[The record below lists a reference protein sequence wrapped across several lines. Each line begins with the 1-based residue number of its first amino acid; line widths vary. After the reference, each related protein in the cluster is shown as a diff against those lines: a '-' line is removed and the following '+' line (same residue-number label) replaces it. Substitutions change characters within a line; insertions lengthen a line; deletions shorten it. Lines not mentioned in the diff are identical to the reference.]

1 MMPRHCKD
9 VAFKRV
15 DFPLTEEAIRKRF
28 EGERVFTRTEY
39 FILENCGKYAVVG
52 VKRKRGIELFRPV
65 SEVEIVSLPESTA
78 FVHDPECDV
87 LSPHSMARH
96 AAAHSEETVV
106 VLGKFEHISF
116 IKGGKSPVILRVI
129 DVVPPYPSK
138 TVEMVELALRTGTIR
153 TPVLVEP
160 VLFDAV
166 KLCEGHD
173 SSVVM
178 FPCEAGKVT
187 VGGRPVRY
195 LDKTPRLEEG
205 ESVTLAG
212 CELSRRI
219 FRITYGHEPD
229 FVNICPR
236 DLARR
241 HFEPGKLH
249 IARCCDVHRVIVE
262 PGLALVQYGATMGEI
277 IVAIKALLGETGE
290 TGETGSPGTGEPET
304 GNRGARE
311 PGNDRRP

>member
-15 DFPLTEEAIRKRF
+15 DFPLTEEAIQRRF

-52 VKRKRGIELFRPV
+52 VKRKHGIELFRDV
-65 SEVEIVSLPESTA
+65 AGVELVSLPDDTA

-87 LSPHSMARH
+87 LSPHAMARH
-96 AAAHSEETVV
+96 AVAHKQETVV

-116 IKGGKSPVILRVI
+116 IKGSKNPAILRVV

-138 TVEMVELALRTGTIR
+138 TVEMVELALRTGTIQ

-160 VLFDAV
+160 VIYDAV
-166 KLCEGHD
+166 ELSAGHD
-173 SSVVM
+173 NPVLM
-178 FPCEAGKVT
+178 FPCEAGKIT
-187 VGGRPVRY
+187 VRGRPVAY
-195 LDKTPRLEEG
+195 LDKTPKLKEG
-205 ESVTLAG
+205 EAVTLAG

-236 DLARR
+236 DLARK

-277 IVAIKALLGETGE
+277 IAAIKGLVGE
-290 TGETGSPGTGEPET
+290 
-304 GNRGARE
+304 
-311 PGNDRRP
+311 ND